1 MENSEATEIGE
12 HIPCGYS
19 MTTVCVFDHIAKILH
34 IAEKI
39 VWKCFVVLQGAW
51 EKYNW
56 FWKKCHR

>member
-39 VWKCFVVLQGAW
+39 V
-51 EKYNW
+51 
-56 FWKKCHR
+56 